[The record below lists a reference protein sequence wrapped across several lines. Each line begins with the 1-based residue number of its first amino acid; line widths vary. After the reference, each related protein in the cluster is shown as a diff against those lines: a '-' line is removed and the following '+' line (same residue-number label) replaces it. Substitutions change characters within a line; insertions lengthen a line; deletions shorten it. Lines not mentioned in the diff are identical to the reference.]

1 MENEVLHPL
10 NEVLIKETN
19 KFVEQ
24 FSKQVLQELE
34 KIQKDAENLTNVLK
48 HRSMGSTTKP

>member
-34 KIQKDAENLTNVLK
+34 KIQKDVENLANVLK

>member
-1 MENEVLHPL
+1 MEKEILHPL

-34 KIQKDAENLTNVLK
+34 KIQKDAENLANVLK
-48 HRSMGSTTKP
+48 HRSMGGTTKP

>member
-34 KIQKDAENLTNVLK
+34 KIQKDAENLMSVLK
-48 HRSMGSTTKP
+48 YRQTSTKEK